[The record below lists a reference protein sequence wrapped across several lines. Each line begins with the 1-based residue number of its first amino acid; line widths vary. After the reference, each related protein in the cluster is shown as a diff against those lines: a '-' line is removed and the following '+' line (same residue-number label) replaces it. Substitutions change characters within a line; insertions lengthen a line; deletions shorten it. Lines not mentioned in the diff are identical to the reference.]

1 MKTNNA
7 LNALFSLAKS
17 DGAVTKNA
25 SAKSNIY
32 QEKFFEGADESQEKA
47 IRRKLRS
54 LSLSYVTL
62 LAGAKNKPEFNL
74 AFSKFKKFFA
84 ETYTTETVDFSVFN
98 GLRKER
104 DIKLVAKA
112 QENYEKFS
120 K

>member
-7 LNALFSLAKS
+7 LNVLFSLAKS

-54 LSLSYVTL
+54 LSLSYISL
-62 LAGAKNKPEFNL
+62 LAGAKDKKDFQTNFTK
-74 AFSKFKKFFA
+74 FSKFFA
-84 ETYTTETVDFSVFN
+84 ETYTTKKVDFSVFN

-112 QENYEKFS
+112 QENLKKFS